1 MINYYSLGDEVFE
14 LNDEDR
20 VDQLE
25 GGKLPWLDRVSF
37 DGSQYCWQ
45 KQEMGKGVPG
55 INFLKDSDM
64 AGWGFNANGNEILAK
79 YSENERAISKSS
91 VWRLARTPESR
102 ASFKYLPVFKC
113 SPRDVFAETGDV
125 LSDSR
130 INEMLCCA
138 IPAISTA
145 MGRTT
150 HVKSVVTVDMS
161 ESQSGWGRDN
171 TYGKRW
177 LHCDLKDMAYFYEAA
192 LWDDFVKRGK
202 LKGE

>member
-1 MINYYSLGDEVFE
+1 M
-14 LNDEDR
+14 NDEDR

-64 AGWGFNANGNEILAK
+64 AGWGFNAKGNEILAK
-79 YSENERAISKSS
+79 YSEDKRTYT
-91 VWRLARTPESR
+91 RDLAWDFASMPETLV
-102 ASFKYLPVFKC
+102 AFKYVPVFKC
-113 SPRDVFAETGDV
+113 YPGDVFGKNGEA

-130 INEMLCCA
+130 INELLCCA

-145 MGRTT
+145 MGRT
-150 HVKSVVTVDMS
+150 KEINGMVTVDMS

-192 LWDDFVKRGK
+192 LWDDFVNRGK